1 MKPKWLVVLATWILE
16 HLTYG
21 THKDALVGDLLEELR
36 RGRSTHWYCRQVL
49 SAIGLE
55 LSRRPREYT
64 LTLIFSAAWS
74 TLYPFWWH
82 LIGRSHL
89 PQTLPQRWASLDWPY
104 SGALALFCG
113 VTPAVSFIWLGL
125 FLYVMSRL
133 GTVREV
139 TGFQVLRSLSVSLN
153 VLLVV
158 NVAVLKFFGNAAI
171 DIRFVPR
178 EDFYATFHLNSIAVP
193 LVLSLFSAIA
203 CVLPSVRGR
212 RFDSFAR

>member
-1 MKPKWLVVLATWILE
+1 MNPKWLVAVATWILE

-21 THKDALVGDLLEELR
+21 THKEALVGDLLEELR
-36 RGRSTHWYCRQVL
+36 RGRSTRWYWRQVL
-49 SAIGLE
+49 SAIGVE
-55 LSRRPREYT
+55 LSRRPRDYT

-74 TLYPFWWH
+74 TLYPLWWRS
-82 LIGRSHL
+82 IGRSHL
-89 PQTLPQRWASLDWPY
+89 PQTLPQRWAALDWPY
-104 SGALALFCG
+104 SGTLALLCG
-113 VTPAVSFIWLGL
+113 VTPAVTFIWLGL
-125 FLYVMSRL
+125 LVYLISRL
-133 GTVREV
+133 GVAREL
-139 TGFQVLRSLSVSLN
+139 TGLQVLRSLSISLN

-203 CVLPSVRGR
+203 CALPSARNR